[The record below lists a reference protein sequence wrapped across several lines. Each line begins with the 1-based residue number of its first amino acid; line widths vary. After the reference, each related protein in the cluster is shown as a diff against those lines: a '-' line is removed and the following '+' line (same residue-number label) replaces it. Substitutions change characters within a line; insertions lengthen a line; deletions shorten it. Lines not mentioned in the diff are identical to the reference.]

1 MKKKIII
8 SITIFVLVFT
18 ALNIANAK
26 AEDPCF
32 DGMCSIE
39 VNITTGKTTITRL
52 SDAEIA
58 IRLAA
63 KAESDRLAAI
73 AKAEADRLAAIE
85 AANKPKPVVIETSTV
100 ITQPAPI
107 VETKTAT
114 VATAQETKTAQSV
127 VQTTTTVPTSSPT
140 QTTSTNVVA
149 DTKTAVVETI
159 TATAVSIEPVMTIS
173 TLKAMTIE
181 LSDVIW
187 AIKNQIN
194 YIRKEMARI
203 LIRTKGI
210 K

>member
-18 ALNIANAK
+18 ALNINNAK
-26 AEDPCF
+26 ANDPCF
-32 DGMCSIE
+32 DGMCSIS
-39 VNITTGKTTITRL
+39 VNITTGKTTKTRL

-85 AANKPKPVVIETSTV
+85 AANKPAPVIIETSTATTQPTPVVETSTV
-100 ITQPAPI
+100 ISVILTETITAQTATATAVATASVNTNTSTQANVV

-114 VATAQETKTAQSV
+114 VETTTASAAIQVATAPVLVTK
-127 VQTTTTVPTSSPT
+127 
-140 QTTSTNVVA
+140 
-149 DTKTAVVETI
+149 
-159 TATAVSIEPVMTIS
+159 
-173 TLKAMTIE
+173 

-187 AIKNQIN
+187 VLKNQIIMMQKL
-194 YIRKEMARI
+194 YAKI
-203 LIRTKGI
+203 LIRTKG
-210 K
+210 KK